1 MPKHIVFSLLFL
13 ISFSISVSQGSNQ
26 INKVEGIYLG
36 RVEGGYSF
44 CCKTAPG
51 IEEMV
56 VFDEILSV
64 ILEKYPLHMDEHVG
78 ENFMISFVENV
89 MVRDSGSEGIST
101 VIRLQKL
108 LPGQHRQE

>member
-1 MPKHIVFSLLFL
+1 MPKQIALSLLFL
-13 ISFSISVSQGSNQ
+13 TSFFICNSQGSQQ

-44 CCKTAPG
+44 CCKTSLG

-89 MVRDSGSEGIST
+89 VVRDSGSEGVST

-108 LPGQHRQE
+108 LPGQRRQE

>member
-1 MPKHIVFSLLFL
+1 MTNQIALSLLFL
-13 ISFSISVSQGSNQ
+13 TSFSISVSQGLTQ
-26 INKVEGIYLG
+26 IKQVEGIYLG
-36 RVEGGYSF
+36 RVEEGYSF

-51 IEEMV
+51 IEEIV

-78 ENFMISFVENV
+78 GNFMISFVENV
-89 MVRDSGSEGIST
+89 IVKNSGSEEIST

-108 LPGQHRQE
+108 IPGQHPQE

>member
-1 MPKHIVFSLLFL
+1 MTKQIALSLLFL
-13 ISFSISVSQGSNQ
+13 TSLSFSVSRGSTQ
-26 INKVEGIYLG
+26 IKQVEGIYLG

-44 CCKTAPG
+44 CCKTALG

-64 ILEKYPLHMDEHVG
+64 ILERYPLHMDEHVG

-89 MVRDSGSEGIST
+89 MVWDSGSEEIST
-101 VIRLQKL
+101 VIRLRKL